1 MFQNFSGRLAEVER
15 QTAHGCSNLDKLWA
29 KIRRCKHF
37 VPGMTA
43 SQAKDQVTQLLH
55 TERQKNLA
63 SWRARLRHDSK
74 EVFRWV
80 QKKHVCPTVNI
91 YDDETDASATAS
103 DHVQGALEVIHGLWD
118 RVWE

>member
-1 MFQNFSGRLAEVER
+1 
-15 QTAHGCSNLDKLWA
+15 
-29 KIRRCKHF
+29 
-37 VPGMTA
+37 MTA